1 MAQTTRQRSRRNL
14 YLAAFAANLSFTS
27 CGCCMAW
34 TSPTLPKLKLA
45 ESWLVIDDAQGSW
58 IGSLI
63 AIGGLCGPLLA
74 SRLLDLIGRK
84 WTLIC
89 DVVLLLFSWAIV
101 ALRINF
107 YILLFGRFLSGIAV
121 GIIFMALPVYIAE
134 ISDVET
140 RGSLGSLNELFIAA
154 GFFFEYLVG
163 TPASYLQLIA
173 ASAIIPILFL
183 IIFYHMPDSP
193 HYLMAKG
200 RKDEAIDAIKWLRM
214 YQYDNAAEKESQD
227 IQGLL
232 DDTKNQQSNVFEL
245 FRVKGNRRALLIVFG
260 LIFFQQFTGINV
272 IQFYTQSIFD
282 KAGDNLPKGIAP
294 IMVGLTQF
302 MSSLVTPFVAR
313 KWGLKIPLL
322 VSALGTAASQGVLG
336 IYFYMDS
343 SGTEIAPIVKFI
355 PLISLVLFTFFFCLG
370 LGPLPWAVV
379 GEMFPAN
386 VKALSSSLASSF
398 CFTLTFIITKFFTN
412 VSDELGTHTAFWV
425 FSACCFV
432 GLIFIALTI
441 PDTRGMTLQD
451 IQDVMNGRVRRSMSV
466 QMVNANRRVTETGS
480 MIQMIM
486 RSGILVEQP
495 EATITRNL
503 LANDEYSTVMITEH
517 KC

>member
-1 MAQTTRQRSRRNL
+1 MAQTPKPRSRKNL
-14 YLAAFAANLSFTS
+14 YLAAFTANLSFTS

-34 TSPTLPKLKLA
+34 TSPTLPKLMSA
-45 ESWLVIDDAQGSW
+45 ESWLVVDETQGSW

-63 AIGGLCGPLLA
+63 AIGGLCGPLFA
-74 SRLLDLIGRK
+74 SRLLDKIGRK

-89 DVVLLLFSWAIV
+89 DVLLLLFAWGIV
-101 ALRINF
+101 ALPIN
-107 YILLFGRFLSGIAV
+107 YYTLLFGRFLSGVAV

-163 TPASYLQLIA
+163 APASYLQLIF
-173 ASAIIPILFL
+173 ASTIIPIIFL
-183 IIFYHMPDSP
+183 IIFYHMPESP

-200 RKDEAIDAIKWLRM
+200 RKDEAVEAIKWIRM
-214 YQYDNAAEKESQD
+214 YQYDNAAEKECQD
-227 IQGLL
+227 IQALL
-232 DDTKNQQSNVFEL
+232 DDTKNEKSSLGEL
-245 FRVKGNRRALLIVFG
+245 LRVKGNRRALLIVAG

-282 KAGDNLPKGIAP
+282 KAGDVLPHGIAP
-294 IMVGLTQF
+294 MMVGLTQF
-302 MSSLVTPFVAR
+302 LSSIVTPFATR
-313 KWGLKIPLL
+313 KFGLKIPLL
-322 VSALGTAASQGVLG
+322 LSALGTAISQGVMG
-336 IYFYMDS
+336 AYFFMDNN
-343 SGTEIAPIVKFI
+343 GTEMTTLNKFI
-355 PLISLVLFTFFFCLG
+355 PLVSLTLFTFFFCLG

-412 VSDELGTHTAFWV
+412 VSDILGTHSAFWV
-425 FSACCFV
+425 FSTCCFV

-451 IQDVMNGRVRRSMSV
+451 IQDVMNGRIRRSLSV

-486 RSGILVEQP
+486 RSGILVENP
-495 EATITRNL
+495 EGALSKNL
-503 LANDEYSTVMITEH
+503 IHNGEYRTVMITEH
-517 KC
+517 